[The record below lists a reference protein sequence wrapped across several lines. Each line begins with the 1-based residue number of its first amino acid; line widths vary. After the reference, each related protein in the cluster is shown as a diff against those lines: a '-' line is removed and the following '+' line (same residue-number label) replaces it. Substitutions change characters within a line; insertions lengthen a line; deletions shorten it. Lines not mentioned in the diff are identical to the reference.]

1 MSLLTTRKIPAS
13 EILSK
18 WILLN
23 SIENCN
29 QKFLKFKW
37 LQCCHRHELGRC
49 VASCWSTY
57 VIPKPTFLLCH
68 PCKGKQLERAWTSWP
83 TPTIQNNKNYLNAEG
98 RSQFA
103 AQDNMLHMCSL
114 YLNNLSW
121 EEELVGT
128 AKTRWTVMLPPVW
141 IVVLRHLQV
150 GLILYVISNYA
161 ALAKVN
167 TLNALERAWTS
178 WLAPT
183 IPRQRA
189 SWMLYKG
196 F

>member
-13 EILSK
+13 EILYK

-37 LQCCHRHELGRC
+37 LHCCHRHELGRC
-49 VASCWSTY
+49 VASCWSIY
-57 VIPKPTFLLCH
+57 VIPQPTFLLCH

-83 TPTIQNNKNYLNAEG
+83 TPTIQNNENYLNAEG

-121 EEELVGT
+121 GGG
-128 AKTRWTVMLPPVW
+128 ARWNGKDKMNGNAATSMNCGVASPSSW
-141 IVVLRHLQV
+141 
-150 GLILYVISNYA
+150 SNSICNIQ
-161 ALAKVN
+161 LCRSCKGEH
-167 TLNALERAWTS
+167 LERAWTS

-189 SWMLYKG
+189 NWMLYEG

>member
-1 MSLLTTRKIPAS
+1 MSRLTTRKIPAS

-29 QKFLKFKW
+29 QKFKW
-37 LQCCHRHELGRC
+37 LQCCHRHESGPC
-49 VASCWSTY
+49 VASCWSIY

-83 TPTIQNNKNYLNAEG
+83 TPTIQNNENYLNAEG

-189 SWMLYKG
+189 NWMLYEG